1 MQVNMMKTDWMYNGE
16 SFSSS
21 MVGDYFG
28 FVYRITNLINE
39 YDYVG
44 RKYFKTKRKLKPL
57 IGRKNKRHKIKETDW
72 QNYWGS
78 SKRLLEDI
86 EKHGKHNFKREIICL
101 CSSRG
106 QTNYMEAKIQF
117 DEDAKN
123 LSRPI
128 LIKFRLSTFQLY
140 SCRFYLQVPIVQ
152 LWRYSSCSGVS
163 WSISTFIDF
172 NLSIATLSSISF
184 GTE

>member
-1 MQVNMMKTDWMYNGE
+1 VEALMQMSMMKIEWTYNRK
-16 SFSSS
+16 SFTSS

-28 FVYRITNLINE
+28 FVYRITNLVNE

-72 QNYWGS
+72 QDYWGS

-86 EKHGKHNFKREIICL
+86 DKYGKENFKREIICL
-101 CSSRG
+101 CKTRG

-117 DEDAKN
+117 DEDVLLNEQNYNGIIA
-123 LSRPI
+123 
-128 LIKFRLSTFQLY
+128 IKIGGGSIKELAERY
-140 SCRFYLQVPIVQ
+140 VQ
-152 LWRYSSCSGVS
+152 SK
-163 WSISTFIDF
+163 
-172 NLSIATLSSISF
+172 
-184 GTE
+184 